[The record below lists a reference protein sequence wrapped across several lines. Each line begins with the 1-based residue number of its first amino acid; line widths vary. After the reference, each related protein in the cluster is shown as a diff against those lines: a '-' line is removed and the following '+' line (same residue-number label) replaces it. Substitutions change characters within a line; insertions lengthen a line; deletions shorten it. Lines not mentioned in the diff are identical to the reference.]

1 MYVRDMLYFTQEKV
15 GRKSKVNNF
24 KNNKKKVFR
33 MKEKSKISGALR
45 ALLVS
50 ILILVQFAF
59 IFMLSLSMQLFTVY
73 FYVILEIFSLIVILC
88 LVNDDRSPSY
98 KIAWISIVLLLP
110 LSGHIMYALWTLTLK
125 TLPLT

>member
-1 MYVRDMLYFTQEKV
+1 MNTL
-15 GRKSKVNNF
+15 

-110 LSGHIMYALWTLTLK
+110 LS
-125 TLPLT
+125 